1 MKIFNNR
8 NSQNTIPKTVLLLL
22 GLLVFNILLAQPT
35 GGGTHPGA
43 DPMPVPIDG
52 GILMAILA
60 GGGMIAMLFK
70 KKKKEDK

>member
-1 MKIFNNR
+1 MKTRRIIILFL
-8 NSQNTIPKTVLLLL
+8 SIVLSATFMLY
-22 GLLVFNILLAQPT
+22 AQ

-43 DPMPVPIDG
+43 DPIGMSVPIDG

-60 GGGMIAMLFK
+60 GGGLIAMLFK